1 MLNICR
7 TQRKLEDVY
16 VDLSTPL
23 LLTWG
28 HFSAQLIVDPQEEWE
43 EKEWDERDE
52 GRRGGEGG
60 GER

>member
-1 MLNICR
+1 MLNICS

-16 VDLSTPL
+16 VGQSTPL

-43 EKEWDERDE
+43 QRDE